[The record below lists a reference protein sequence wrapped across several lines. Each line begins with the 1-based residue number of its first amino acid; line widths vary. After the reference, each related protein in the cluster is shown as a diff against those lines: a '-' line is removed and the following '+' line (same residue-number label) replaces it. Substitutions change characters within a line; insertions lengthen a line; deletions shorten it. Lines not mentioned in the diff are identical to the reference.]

1 MKRKVL
7 LGCCL
12 IYVITFIYA
21 LVINI
26 NNQYFFMTLVSLVTP
41 LIIPIIFKLLKIK
54 CNDEIYILNII
65 FVYFASLIGSCLGGY
80 STAYFDKFVHCASGV
95 VILEIGY
102 LIYKYYIKEN
112 NKIFMLLFLNAFNML
127 IAFLWE
133 LYEYLLLILF
143 NYDAIRHYTSGV
155 HDTMTDMIV
164 CFIGGLILSIYL
176 VKFDQSDKKHFFV
189 SLQRDLFKI
198 NKI

>member
-1 MKRKVL
+1 MKRKIL
-7 LGCCL
+7 FGCCL
-12 IYVITFIYA
+12 IYLVTLIYA
-21 LVINI
+21 LIINFG
-26 NNQYFFMTLVSLVTP
+26 NQYFLMTLVSIVTP
-41 LIIPIIFKLLKIK
+41 LIIPMIFKLLKIR

-102 LIYKYYIKEN
+102 LVYKYYIKEN
-112 NKIFMLLFLNAFNML
+112 SKIFMLIFLNAFNML

-164 CFIGGLILSIYL
+164 CFIGGLLLSIYL
-176 VKFDQSDKKHFFV
+176 IKYDQSDKKHFFV
-189 SLQRDLFKI
+189 SLQRDLFQI
-198 NKI
+198 NKL